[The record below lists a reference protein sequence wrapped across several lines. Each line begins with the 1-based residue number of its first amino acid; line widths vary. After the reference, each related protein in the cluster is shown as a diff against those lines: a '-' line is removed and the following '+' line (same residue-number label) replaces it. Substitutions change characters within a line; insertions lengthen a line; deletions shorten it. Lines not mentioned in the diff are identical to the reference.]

1 MGIVNVVS
9 YKHGKS
15 QCNFF
20 VLCGLHKNNNF
31 FGDLKICILRST
43 LLSLLCSLE
52 LKVFDSDIYNACEM
66 HRSIG
71 KILKII
77 NITFNFKITRS
88 LELNWEQKNSTPISC
103 LKQPKAPK

>member
-1 MGIVNVVS
+1 MENRNAIFLYCVGYTKIIII
-9 YKHGKS
+9 
-15 QCNFF
+15 
-20 VLCGLHKNNNF
+20 